1 MPQKRFV
8 LQKALDLGLKPCVVI
23 NKVDKLN
30 CTLEEVHEKV
40 FDLMFEFGA
49 EEWQLDFPAV
59 YGSALNNWMSDSPK
73 EKTEN
78 SEPLLDMVIEHVDSA
93 EVREGKTQLLI
104 TSLDFSS

>member
-1 MPQKRFV
+1 MYSRI
-8 LQKALDLGLKPCVVI
+8 G
-23 NKVDKLN
+23 
-30 CTLEEVHEKV
+30 TRKV
-40 FDLMFEFGA
+40 FDLMFELGA

-78 SEPLLDMVIEHVDSA
+78 SGPLLDMIIEHVDSA

-104 TSLDFSS
+104 TLFRLFILHGSCSYWTWCYALICSY